1 MVRKRSP
8 FSESAAFF
16 AKAATVR
23 IQAVSSRASGLSSYA
38 TVVSSCVAVGR
49 LKISARGVADIVSQ
63 QNFRL

>member
-8 FSESAAFF
+8 FSESAAFS
-16 AKAATVR
+16 AKAATVC
-23 IQAVSSRASGLSSYA
+23 IQAVSSRTSGLSSYA
-38 TVVSSCVAVGR
+38 TVVSSGAAVGR